1 MNTSCVGNRAENSA
15 NDLVARFA
23 ERYGFRED
31 ELLNTLAQTAFRQ
44 QNGSVPTREQMLSLL
59 AVADS
64 YDLNPFIK
72 QIYGLSDRR
81 GGVLPVISVD
91 GWTHIMNSNP
101 ESDGLEFNYPDELI
115 QFDEDM
121 KPCHP
126 WVECTVHRKD
136 REHAIRVREYL
147 DELYR
152 PAVIKNGKKFPGPWQ
167 TCPKRMLRHRAQ
179 VQAIRIAY
187 GLSGLFEPDE
197 AERLL
202 ETQMGEPVPDLR
214 QPESKLAEATSDE
227 SLEVKPEPVS
237 SEPDVL
243 DIALAEVE
251 SEMLLVKGD
260 VAEEVPDPNGLES
273 QVLSF
278 IEQIVERAK
287 GTGAFTAAQGFA
299 SERFKDDGN
308 ALNYCLFRL
317 DEAQAA
323 SAAPAA

>member
-1 MNTSCVGNRAENSA
+1 MVTANSMHDST

-23 ERYGFRED
+23 ERYGFGED

-44 QNGSVPTREQMLSLL
+44 QNGALPSREQLMSLL
-59 AVADS
+59 SVADT
-64 YDLNPFIK
+64 YGLNPFIR
-72 QIYGLSDRR
+72 QIWALSDRK
-81 GGVLPVISVD
+81 GGVLPVISID
-91 GWTHIMNSNP
+91 GWTSIMNSYP
-101 ESDGLEFNYPDELI
+101 QSDGMEFSYPDELI
-115 QFDEDM
+115 TFDEDM
-121 KPCHP
+121 KACHP
-126 WVECTVHRKD
+126 WMECIVHRKD

-167 TCPKRMLRHRAQ
+167 TCPKRMLRHKSQ
-179 VQAIRIAY
+179 IQAIRIAY

-202 ETQMGEPVPDLR
+202 ETQLGEPVPDLR
-214 QPESKLAEATSDE
+214 EAESNPVELDSVQERD
-227 SLEVKPEPVS
+227 KPQPVS
-237 SEPDVL
+237 SEPDVF
-243 DIALAEVE
+243 DEALAEMSGE
-251 SEMLLVKGD
+251 LLPEKD
-260 VAEEVPDPNGLES
+260 VISDEVPEPSDLEP

-278 IEQIVERAK
+278 IDQIVDRAK

-299 SERFKDDGN
+299 QERFKDDGN

-323 SAAPAA
+323 SVPPASVA